1 MVRGNEAA
9 ARTGRRVTLA
19 GILVNAVLI
28 GLKFAGGVFGQSQA
42 LIADAVHSVSD
53 FFTDIVALVGLA
65 ISSKAP
71 DEEHPFGHARLE
83 TLATAVIGLA
93 LIVTAV
99 GLALDA
105 ADSIYE
111 QAVKHP
117 TWLALAVASI
127 SILSKEALYRYTI
140 RAGRRL
146 KSPVLQ
152 ANARHHRSDAL
163 SSVAVLAGL
172 IGTKINPKWQVLDPL
187 AALLVSFFILKAGFE
202 IIRDC
207 ARELTDT
214 APSREVLDKTK
225 SCAQD
230 VPGVINVHGI
240 KVRTSGGQYQM
251 ELHIVVDG
259 GLTVTQ
265 GNRIAKQV
273 ETCLLADIA
282 NTNRVIIHVDPDES
296 GEPDPPKP

>member
-1 MVRGNEAA
+1 MARDSEAA
-9 ARTGRRVTLA
+9 ARAGRRVTLA

-53 FFTDIVALVGLA
+53 FFTDIVALAGLA
-65 ISSKAP
+65 ISGKAP

-83 TLATAVIGLA
+83 TLAAAVIGLA
-93 LIVTAV
+93 LIAAAA

-105 ADSIYE
+105 ADSISE
-111 QAVKHP
+111 QSVKHP
-117 TWLALAVASI
+117 AWLALAVAAA
-127 SILSKEALYRYTI
+127 SILFKEALYRYTI

-163 SSVAVLAGL
+163 SSVAVLAGVA
-172 IGTKINPKWQVLDPL
+172 GTKINPNWQVLDPL
-187 AALLVSFFILKAGFE
+187 AALLVSFFILKIGFE

-207 ARELTDT
+207 VREFTDT
-214 APSREVLDKTK
+214 APSREVLDKIK
-225 SCAQD
+225 SCARG
-230 VPGVINVHGI
+230 VPGVINVHEV

-251 ELHIVVDG
+251 ELHIMVNG

-265 GNRIAKQV
+265 GNRIATQV

-282 NTNRVIIHVDPDES
+282 NTDRVIIHVAPDES
-296 GEPDPPKP
+296 GQPDPPKP